1 MNFFGF
7 IYRNGVWISIP
18 VLVIAVVML
27 VFFIKSVIRMKA
39 EKTIMSI
46 PAVEQQDVEFTEAGN
61 VVLCIEGPL
70 LTTRFGGVKYELI
83 ASDGSPV
90 KGHVTLFHSRS
101 SSFTKIRME
110 MKSFEL
116 PYPGRYTIKLINF
129 GPPKPKD
136 GEHRIVFMKPNLA
149 QAVGYILGIVF
160 SGILFIGSIVLF
172 LMCLFLKEGS
182 G

>member
-1 MNFFGF
+1 MSFFNFL
-7 IYRNGVWISIP
+7 YRNGLWISIP
-18 VLVIAVVML
+18 VFVFAVVML
-27 VFFIKSVIRMKA
+27 IFFIKSVIRMKA
-39 EKTIMSI
+39 EKTIMSV
-46 PAVEQQDVEFTEAGN
+46 PAMEQQYVDFTEAGN
-61 VVLCIEGPL
+61 VILCIEGPL
-70 LTTRFGGVKYELI
+70 LTTRFGGVKYELT

-101 SSFTKIRME
+101 SGFTKVRME

-116 PYPGRYTIKLINF
+116 PYPGRYTLNLKNF

-136 GEHRIVFMKPNLA
+136 GEHRVVFMRPNLA
-149 QAVGYILGIVF
+149 QAMMYVLGIVF

-172 LMCLFLKEGS
+172 LMRLLIQEGS

>member
-1 MNFFGF
+1 MAFFGF
-7 IYRNGVWISIP
+7 IYRNGLWISIP
-18 VLVIAVVML
+18 ALALAVVL
-27 VFFIKSVIRMKA
+27 LIFLIKSVIRLKK
-39 EKTIMSI
+39 ESTIMSV
-46 PAVEQQDVEFTEAGN
+46 PAVEQQYIEFTEAGN

-101 SSFTKIRME
+101 SSFTKVRME

-116 PYPGRYTIKLINF
+116 PRPGRYSLNLTNF

-136 GEHRIVFMKPNLA
+136 NEHCIVFMRPNLA
-149 QAVGYILGIVF
+149 RTVAYIVGIVL
-160 SGILFIGSIVLF
+160 SGMLFVCSIVLF
-172 LMCLFLKEGS
+172 LMRLLLGES
-182 G
+182 GG

>member
-1 MNFFGF
+1 MAFFGF
-7 IYRNGVWISIP
+7 IYRNGLWISVP
-18 VLVIAVVML
+18 VFVFAVVML
-27 VFFIKSVIRMKA
+27 IFLIKSVIRMKA
-39 EKTIMSI
+39 ERTIMSV
-46 PAVEQQDVEFTEAGN
+46 PAVEQQHVEFTEAGN

-70 LTTRFGGVKYELI
+70 LTTRFGGVKYELT

-110 MKSFEL
+110 VKSFEI
-116 PYPGRYTIKLINF
+116 PFPGRYTVKLKNF

-149 QAVGYILGIVF
+149 QTVVHVLGIVF
-160 SGILFIGSIVLF
+160 SGMLFICSIVLF
-172 LMCLFLKEGS
+172 LMRLLMGES
-182 G
+182 GG